1 MIEVIEIIKLF
12 SNETR
17 ARILFLISNTEVCN
31 CDIENVLNITQ
42 SNVSKHL
49 KQAEFL
55 NLVNKRKSSYWTYY
69 SLNNEMLKRYSFINE
84 ILKELAKIEPF
95 KNDLK
100 NLREYLKKPGRCERR

>member
-1 MIEVIEIIKLF
+1 MIEILEIIKLF

-55 NLVNKRKSSYWTYY
+55 NLINKRKNSYWTYY
-69 SLNNEMLKRYSFINE
+69 SLNQEMLKKYSFINE

-100 NLREYLKKPGRCERR
+100 KMNEYLKNPGRCERR